1 MVAWIS
7 TGDNVDTVGYLTNGC
22 PYGQLTSTAV
32 PDTFQ
37 CEWVNNGFLQKA
49 NNISEY
55 KYAPRKTITIS
66 IPNGGNMAKANDK
79 EFAVVD
85 LDTGNCIETAKTVD
99 EANRLAAS
107 AAGRSDHRVVV
118 FRPIALHEPKKDTV
132 KTDIVLKG

>member
-1 MVAWIS
+1 MLVAWIS
-7 TGDNVDTVGYLTNGC
+7 TGDNVDAFGYLTNSC

-32 PDTFQ
+32 SNTFKWG
-37 CEWVNNGFLQKA
+37 WVNTDFRQTIKNPL
-49 NNISEY
+49 EY
-55 KYAPRKTITIS
+55 TYYPQTITIS

-132 KTDIVLKG
+132 KTDIVLEG